1 MHSID
6 LKKYELRTD
15 MVLDDNKELK
25 SNKERKN
32 YVNKGV
38 NVSLVL
44 DDSYSYVTLE
54 FNDITDTDHKDMV
67 SLVFKEEL
75 EKYLKMYNCNLKT
88 KYLIVGLGN
97 IKSTPDSLGPL
108 TIEKIITTKHL
119 FDINEV
125 GDNFSCVSAF
135 SPGVTGVSGIETY
148 SYVKGVLSMVKPD
161 ILIIVDALSSSSI
174 SRVNKSIQISNKGI
188 MPGSGIGN
196 ERKELSEKTLGIP
209 VISVG
214 VPTITSASTI
224 VFDTINYMMKN
235 YAYNKENQNKKSYK
249 LITKPVNYLK
259 SNLSINEDDKK
270 TLLGLVGMLS
280 EDELKELIYEV
291 LTPIGYNLMVAPKEV
306 DFLIDNLSSILS
318 FGINNTIHKL

>member
-25 SNKERKN
+25 SNKERKT

-38 NVSLVL
+38 NVSLIL

-54 FNDITDTDHKDMV
+54 FSDITDTDHKDIV

-75 EKYLKMYNCNLKT
+75 EKFLKMYNCNLKT

-235 YAYNKENQNKKSYK
+235 YAYNKELEEKNISKFVTSK
-249 LITKPVNYLK
+249 VNYLDK
-259 SNLSINEDDKK
+259 NVDVNMEDKK
-270 TLLGLVGMLS
+270 TLFGLVGT
-280 EDELKELIYEV
+280 LKEEELLRLTYEV
-291 LTPIGYNLMVAPKEV
+291 VEPIGYNLMVTPKEI
-306 DFLIDNLSSILS
+306 DFIIEKLSEIISY
-318 FGINNTIHKL
+318 GINHCLHNI